1 MIGRVS
7 TGQRLIESAVQRAS
21 MAHNPSWNLG
31 KISNQQY
38 GPLESLRAPCE
49 TIFVHVCARV
59 ENEQRIDL
67 VLLS

>member
-7 TGQRLIESAVQRAS
+7 TGQGLIESVVQCAS
-21 MAHNPSWNLG
+21 VAYNPSWNLG

-38 GPLESLRAPCE
+38 GPLESLWAPCE
-49 TIFVHVCARV
+49 RVFARV
-59 ENEQRIDL
+59 EGEQGIDL